1 MQNVKSDFL
10 RVMMERGFF
19 HQCSDLEGL
28 DESAGRPTGL
38 AVNALGDWRIGES
51 PRGGLLMGF
60 ANFATASEAAGA
72 VRRLEAV
79 VRALR

>member
-28 DESAGRPTGL
+28 DEKLTTETVSAY
-38 AVNALGDWRIGES
+38 LGFDLTAKSFHVLRSIRRS
-51 PRGGLLMGF
+51 SIADVLMC
-60 ANFATASEAAGA
+60 
-72 VRRLEAV
+72 
-79 VRALR
+79 